1 MSDFL
6 LPDREPGGLM
16 DMARLIAQADS
27 MGWEFFER
35 LAPGAAQG
43 DTKAIA
49 LAIERSGRLSQACV
63 RLAANADF
71 QLLLQHLVDTTVL
84 QPETPPPLGVAPD
97 QFALYAAGRAR
108 ENALVW
114 RLLKLIAEGRRL
126 PVGPAPTE
134 TENVREV
141 SGAVGDGA
149 AQRGSGRR
157 RRKPAG

>member
-6 LPDREPGGLM
+6 LPEREPGGLM
-16 DMARLIAQADS
+16 DISRLIAQADS
-27 MGWEFFER
+27 MGWEFFDR
-35 LAPGAAQG
+35 LAPGAARG
-43 DTKAIA
+43 DPKAIA
-49 LAIERSGRLSQACV
+49 LAITRSGRLSEACV

-71 QLLLQHLVDTTVL
+71 QLLLEHLVDTTIVL
-84 QPETPPPLGVAPD
+84 PEMPPPLGVPPD

-114 RLLKLIAEGRRL
+114 KMLKLIAEGRKL

-134 TENVREV
+134 TEDVHEV
-141 SGAVGDGA
+141 PGTVGDGA

-157 RRKPAG
+157 RRRGGS